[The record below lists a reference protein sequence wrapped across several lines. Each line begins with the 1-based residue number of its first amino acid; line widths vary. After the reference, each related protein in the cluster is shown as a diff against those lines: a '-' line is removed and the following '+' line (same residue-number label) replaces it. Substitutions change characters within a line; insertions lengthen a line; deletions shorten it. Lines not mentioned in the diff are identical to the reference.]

1 MKKRRISL
9 RIIFG
14 ILLIIIGS
22 ALVFQN
28 RIRDFILN
36 RKIEEF
42 NVNLEALTLEDAK
55 KNREAEASFDFES
68 LSELSLESVLNANQT
83 GNILAIGEIAVPS
96 VGINLSIAK
105 GVSDI
110 NMTLGAGTLR
120 EDQVM
125 GQGNYVLASHHITGP
140 SDDLLFTPLHRVNT
154 GEKIYISD
162 LEKVYVYEIY
172 SKELVDASRV
182 DLVEDTEEDIIT
194 LITCEDLSA
203 INRLIVRGKLIDS
216 YSVKDANQDA
226 IDAFKIVKNVFK

>member
-110 NMTLGAGTLR
+110 NMMLGAGTLR

-125 GQGNYVLASHHITGP
+125 GEGNYVLASHHITGP
-140 SDDLLFTPLHRVNT
+140 RTDLLFTPLHKVKL

-162 LEKVYVYEIY
+162 LENVFVYEIS
-172 SKELVDASRV
+172 SKELVDASRIDV
-182 DLVEDTEEDIIT
+182 TYNTTEKIIT

-203 INRLIVRGKLIDS
+203 VNRLIVRGKLIDS

>member
-1 MKKRRISL
+1 MKKRRFSL

-42 NVNLEALTLEDAK
+42 NINLEALTLEDAK

-125 GQGNYVLASHHITGP
+125 GQGNYVLASHHIIGP

-203 INRLIVRGKLIDS
+203 INRLIVRGKFIES
-216 YSVKDANQDA
+216 YDVTKAKKEA
-226 IDAFKIVKNVFK
+226 VDAFKIVKNVFN